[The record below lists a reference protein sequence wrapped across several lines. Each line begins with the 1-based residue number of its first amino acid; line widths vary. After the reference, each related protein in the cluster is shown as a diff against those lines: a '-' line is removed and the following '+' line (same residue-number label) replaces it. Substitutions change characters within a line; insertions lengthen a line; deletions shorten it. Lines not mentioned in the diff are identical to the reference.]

1 MIPKMGPQN
10 LTTAFYDLFH
20 QKLCYSDKLSP
31 TAYQLKIGKEVKS
44 MHTRSKV
51 TFNVEGAFVRNF
63 MK

>member
-1 MIPKMGPQN
+1 MISFIKSFAI
-10 LTTAFYDLFH
+10 LTCFP
-20 QKLCYSDKLSP
+20 P

-44 MHTRSKV
+44 MHTRRSKV